1 MTTIDTSIREAID
14 LTVGQYADGL
24 RNGDVALL
32 REAFKPTAVVCGY
45 IDTELY
51 VKDIDFLC
59 QFVAETPSPAS
70 QGEPYE
76 CETTS
81 VEVHGGVAVVT
92 VAERHYVHY
101 DYVTSLH
108 LVVEDGRW
116 WIVSKLFDGTPS
128 PS

>member
-1 MTTIDTSIREAID
+1 MTTVDPSVREAID

-32 REAFKPTAVVCGY
+32 RQAFAPTAVVCGY
-45 IDTELY
+45 IDTELF
-51 VKDIDFLC
+51 VKDLDFLC

-70 QGEPYE
+70 QGEPYA

-108 LVVEDGRW
+108 LVRDGDHW
-116 WIVSKLFDGTPS
+116 SIVSKLFNGVPS
-128 PS
+128 T